1 MLDTCTISNLNCLL
15 ETSRMF
21 GTIYA
26 DPPWKYDNTAARG
39 SAGKHYG
46 CMTVDEIC
54 ALPIDRL
61 AAPNSHLYLWT
72 TDAFLPECAKIYR
85 AWGFEFLGT
94 FQWLKPTMGTGN
106 YWRHAHETLE
116 PGRDCRRPLFVSHAA
131 MGMASRAA

>member
-61 AAPNSHLYLWT
+61 AAPNSHLPESRVCTLASSART
-72 TDAFLPECAKIYR
+72 SEREVVGETFSGHTAKHSEDATR
-85 AWGFEFLGT
+85 
-94 FQWLKPTMGTGN
+94 
-106 YWRHAHETLE
+106 
-116 PGRDCRRPLFVSHAA
+116 PGRLRVK
-131 MGMASRAA
+131 AS